1 MGGAPGSDFNGAW
14 KLNLPP
20 YQNCGRQ
27 RRLEPGSQQGLTFSS
42 PPLQQYTGPHGDDGK
57 EGATWESG
65 SLGLVVLR
73 SRKISR
79 GEFLGA

>member
-20 YQNCGRQ
+20 SQNCGIQ

-42 PPLQQYTGPHGDDGK
+42 PSLQQYTGPHGDDGK
-57 EGATWESG
+57 EGATRESG

-79 GEFLGA
+79 GGLPGA

>member
-1 MGGAPGSDFNGAW
+1 MGGAPGSDVTGAW

-20 YQNCGRQ
+20 SQNCGIQ

-42 PPLQQYTGPHGDDGK
+42 PSLQQYTGPHGDDGK
-57 EGATWESG
+57 EGATREAG
-65 SLGLVVLR
+65 SLGLVVLQ

-79 GEFLGA
+79 GGLPGA